1 MNKTLLSDFPVW
13 YQILALVFLLNS
25 LSFALIGGLH
35 GGWYP
40 EIIDGIPFVHDH
52 SVYSRVSYGVYLYL
66 HIQQII
72 IFILLIVVLL
82 LGYWLKV
89 KRKRLA
95 NEF

>member
-40 EIIDGIPFVHDH
+40 KIIDGIPFVHDG
-52 SVYSRVSYGVYLYL
+52 SVYSEVSYGVYLYL

-89 KRKRLA
+89 KRKGVCQ
-95 NEF
+95 